1 MLKLFRAYYPIVKW
15 TIVILSYGF
24 LIYKIEEFIHT
35 PASNQDWF
43 NISLYRWGWLL
54 MTLILLP
61 GNLLIESIKWR
72 FLVSKVEPISFATA
86 FKSLFS
92 GLATGFFTPNRLGEY
107 PGRVVYLQSENRW
120 KGITFGFIGTLAQ
133 TITLLSF
140 GLLSFWLLMV
150 HHPFGTHKSDTLRTI
165 IFSIATVLSFTIY
178 LSLPRLVRLLRY
190 FKIHTKMMIWL
201 RWFTLFSTRELTFIL
216 LLAMSRYLVFC
227 LQLYF
232 MLLFC
237 DIKIP
242 FLHGMI
248 AIAAYYLFVTF
259 TPSIS
264 FSEAAIR
271 GSYAVMFI
279 GLFSENAIAAA
290 TAGVLI
296 WFINAVIPMII
307 GSIFFSRTKI

>member
-1 MLKLFRAYYPIVKW
+1 MKPIRAYYPILKW
-15 TIVILSYGF
+15 TILILSYGF
-24 LIYKIEEFIHT
+24 LVYKIVEFIHS
-35 PASNQDWF
+35 PASKADWF
-43 NISLYRWGWLL
+43 DLSWHRWGWLL
-54 MTLILLP
+54 ITIILLP
-61 GNLLIESIKWR
+61 VNLGIEAIKWR
-72 FLVSKVEPISFATA
+72 FLVSKIEPISLTTA

-107 PGRVVYLQSENRW
+107 PGRVIYLKSGNRW
-120 KGITFGFIGTLAQ
+120 KGITFGLIGTMAQ
-133 TITLLSF
+133 SITLLSF

-150 HHPFGTHKSDTLRTI
+150 HNPFENLKNDIMRTI
-165 IFSIATVLSFTIY
+165 IFVTATALSFVVY
-178 LSLPRLVRLLRY
+178 LSLPKLVWLLRR
-190 FKIHTKMMIWL
+190 FHIHTKMMIWL
-201 RWFTLFSTRELTFIL
+201 RWLTSFRTRELAIIL
-216 LLAMSRYLVFC
+216 LLAISRYFVFC
-227 LQLYF
+227 IQFYF

-237 DIKIP
+237 SIDLP

-248 AIAAYYLFVTF
+248 AIAAYYLFITF

-279 GLFSENAIAAA
+279 GIFTANAITAA

-307 GSIFFSRTKI
+307 GSVFFSKAKL